1 MVLTVHGYACVWERD
16 QHAHV
21 CTYWIIWWL
30 ISKHA
35 HSHTHKIHIRN
46 QVVSKTERPSNKN
59 VKEQNTDAAQT
70 IKFIIN
76 FIQVLFFQFLL
87 SREYCFI
94 GRFKPLKP
102 DSAAARQCPNQA
114 GSGPRTLAAHWHA
127 GWWPAA
133 LHTLG
138 DRGLCTRE
146 HFSTSPSLSPAQD
159 GARSQ
164 QQNNQ
169 TQKIN
174 KWAAGY

>member
-1 MVLTVHGYACVWERD
+1 MLRSFDGIDCAWVCMCVRERPTCACVHILNHMMAYFKTR
-16 QHAHV
+16 
-21 CTYWIIWWL
+21 TFT
-30 ISKHA
+30 
-35 HSHTHKIHIRN
+35 HTHKIHIRN

-114 GSGPRTLAAHWHA
+114 GSGPRTLAAH
-127 GWWPAA
+127 
-133 LHTLG
+133 
-138 DRGLCTRE
+138 
-146 HFSTSPSLSPAQD
+146 
-159 GARSQ
+159 
-164 QQNNQ
+164 
-169 TQKIN
+169 
-174 KWAAGY
+174 